1 MERDIV
7 QLKSG
12 QDTILKRMD
21 GMDAWMQFVTGVVR
35 NEKGRALE
43 EVVAAALRYKLQNPD
58 IVAENVYPQR
68 KLVDYQGTCFA
79 KDFETDVDFIAE
91 DGNLLVLLHK
101 KLFLEWVC

>member
-43 EVVAAALRYKLQNPD
+43 EVVAAALQ
-58 IVAENVYPQR
+58 I
-68 KLVDYQGTCFA
+68 A
-79 KDFETDVDFIAE
+79 KP
-91 DGNLLVLLHK
+91 
-101 KLFLEWVC
+101 